1 MLRKLITVR
10 VVSAKSIRKHIPGNE
25 VESRPKTHHITCK
38 TNFCC
43 DVLKSGFKLVSLC
56 QKKFTC

>member
-43 DVLKSGFKLVSLC
+43 DVLKSGF
-56 QKKFTC
+56 